1 MLRNLPQR
9 RCLWRMKCDQRF
21 GNDPLV
27 THLLTE
33 VSLSVTAG
41 LTFSLQRIGTVSVL
55 AVCLLFVSIFALT
68 NREKYN
74 VTNVYG
80 SIDVHKRRTD
90 GDH

>member
-1 MLRNLPQR
+1 ME
-9 RCLWRMKCDQRF
+9 CDQRV
-21 GNDPLV
+21 GNYSLV
-27 THLLTE
+27 TLLRTG

-55 AVCLLFVSIFALT
+55 AACLLFVNIFALT
-68 NREKYN
+68 SREKYN

-80 SIDVHKRRTD
+80 SIEVHKRRTD